1 MRGLGRAS
9 RSSGSPGV
17 CQPGHRA
24 RRLGRR
30 PGGAPGGRLV
40 RWAGADRGAA
50 AVLVAL
56 WCLVLM
62 MLGATGVGLSTIL
75 AARETVAS
83 AADLAALAGAS
94 ATLADPGDVCTRAA
108 RVARANG
115 ATLSECR
122 VEGVRVWVVVHGQ
135 APAALGWLLPGR
147 GARVRARAHAELTAE
162 DP

>member
-1 MRGLGRAS
+1 MRGLARVT
-9 RSSGSPGV
+9 RSSGAAGV
-17 CQPGHRA
+17 RRQGRRA
-24 RRLGRR
+24 RRFGPR
-30 PGGAPGGRLV
+30 PGWAPSGRLV

-56 WCLVLM
+56 WCLVLT

-94 ATLADPGDVCTRAA
+94 ATLTSPGEACDRAA
-108 RVARANG
+108 QVARVNG
-115 ATLSECR
+115 ATLAECR
-122 VEGVRVWVVVHGQ
+122 VEGTDVWVVAHAQ

-147 GARVRARAHAELTAE
+147 AAALRARAHAELMAE

>member
-1 MRGLGRAS
+1 MRGLARDT
-9 RSSGSPGV
+9 RSSGAAGV
-17 CQPGHRA
+17 RRPGHRA
-24 RRLGRR
+24 RRVGRR
-30 PGGAPGGRLV
+30 PGGALSGRLV
-40 RWAGADRGAA
+40 RWARADRGAA

-75 AARETVAS
+75 ATREAVAS

-94 ATLADPGDVCTRAA
+94 AALSSPGEACSRAS

-115 ATLSECR
+115 ATLTQCR
-122 VEGVRVWVVVHGQ
+122 VEGVGVWVVAHAQ

-147 GARVRARAHAELTAE
+147 DDRLRARAHAELTAE

>member
-1 MRGLGRAS
+1 M
-9 RSSGSPGV
+9 
-17 CQPGHRA
+17 
-24 RRLGRR
+24 
-30 PGGAPGGRLV
+30 
-40 RWAGADRGAA
+40 
-50 AVLVAL
+50 LVAL
-56 WCLVLM
+56 WCLVLT

-94 ATLADPGDVCTRAA
+94 ATLADPGDACTRAA

-122 VEGVRVWVVVHGQ
+122 VEGVRVWVVAHGQ

-147 GARVRARAHAELTAE
+147 DARLRARAHAELTAE